1 VNLFVANGTWVSGRR
16 IEPGVHVVL
25 KEGDTV
31 EIGGS
36 DTVYEFHWL
45 VRSKKQKKK
54 KPLML
59 RLLGLPP
66 LYTIKEEEGE
76 GEEEAEDAH
85 QVASFFLCLQGVR

>member
-1 VNLFVANGTWVSGRR
+1 VSGRR
-16 IEPGVHVVL
+16 IQPGVHVAL

-31 EIGGS
+31 RIGCS
-36 DTVYEFHWL
+36 SRVYELHWVRPTQV

-54 KPLML
+54 KLML

-76 GEEEAEDAH
+76 GEGEEEAEDAH
-85 QVASFFLCLQGVR
+85 QVA